1 MKVAP
6 GIPDSSVATS
16 ESNISTTLKQVG
28 IGFMVATKTI
38 GSMGFRAFSLMD
50 FFFNQH
56 YLLAGLWCVVPH
68 YFLIAF
74 VVYST
79 VADGMMNIFTRGV
92 SMFEGMNGGQ
102 PEGGDGTADAS
113 IFPDPDST
121 SVVKI
126 GWYGVALAG
135 LVSATCSS
143 LSAFLGSITL
153 IHLVTSCAPVVLV
166 MACIVAVSNLY
177 SNMTYRVKK
186 ALKHY
191 KEEVAKKGGTL
202 TAADHFWLII
212 ASIGVIAFFGGCFYG
227 TSHSIRLMV
236 SLLTD
241 YQGGPD
247 SEVPSIAKYEN
258 IIYAL
263 TWITLPFS
271 VIAYFFSSV
280 LKMLS
285 EVEGQQIK
293 KGEGSSPPQGNNAD
307 SEDAFLLL
315 KDINSN
321 ATFFAKA
328 KAYAYWVNY
337 KLTTSFWVWGEM
349 IGTGFAVL
357 NSCNGL
363 IVKTFFTAAHVFTT
377 WQSVLINLLSLAI
390 STVSLYIYYKFNVP
404 DWEKNTRE
412 QCIDAIKATAT
423 A

>member
-1 MKVAP
+1 MTVAL
-6 GIPDSSVATS
+6 GTSESSAATS

-102 PEGGDGTADAS
+102 PEGGEGTADAS
-113 IFPDPDST
+113 ILPDRNST

-135 LVSATCSS
+135 LVSAICSS

-202 TAADHFWLII
+202 TAADHLWLII

-247 SEVPSIAKYEN
+247 SEMPSIAKYEN

-271 VIAYFFSSV
+271 VVTYFFSSV

-285 EVEGQQIK
+285 EVQDDK
-293 KGEGSSPPQGNNAD
+293 KNHSIDKTDKQAVAANPPRSIEEID
-307 SEDAFLLL
+307 S
-315 KDINSN
+315 K
-321 ATFFAKA
+321 ATLFARA
-328 KAYAYWVNY
+328 KAYGLWINY
-337 KLTTSFWVWGEM
+337 KLTTSFWMWGEM
-349 IGTGFAVL
+349 IGTGLAAL

-390 STVSLYIYYKFNVP
+390 AAVSLCIYYKFNMP
-404 DWEKNTRE
+404 DWEKNSQE
-412 QCIDAIKATAT
+412 MSDNAINATAT
-423 A
+423 ALA